1 MPDAVFDAAATAVRR
16 HIRLLDGADVTV
28 EPLSG
33 FRHTFLWWADTSTI
47 NPDYRQLG
55 GLIRRKPGADGSDPK
70 DWTVTGDV
78 IVPL

>member
-1 MPDAVFDAAATAVRR
+1 VRR
-16 HIRLLDGADVTV
+16 HIRLPDDAEVTV

-33 FRHTFLWWADTSTI
+33 FLRTYVWWADTSTI

-55 GLIRRKPGADGSDPK
+55 GLIRREVGSNGSEVE

-78 IVPL
+78 FVPL